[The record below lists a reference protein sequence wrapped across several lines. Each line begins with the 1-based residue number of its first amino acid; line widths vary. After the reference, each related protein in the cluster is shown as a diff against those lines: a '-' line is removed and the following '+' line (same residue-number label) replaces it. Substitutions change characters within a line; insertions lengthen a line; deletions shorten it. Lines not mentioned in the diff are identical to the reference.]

1 MKTMLRLVVI
11 AFIYMLLVK
20 TDVDSFHLKA
30 LRAPR
35 DKSREMFVQGRHRQ
49 RFGLSSQTAFEKI
62 GVHTEVLKPRRSWSK
77 QGGLQQSAP
86 FSEKVGGIG
95 KVSEIGNENELPR
108 REQDRLFIRQDS
120 LLPLQ
125 NPQVVLFYRILKE
138 KSLLRRDLDGQ
149 QASFA
154 AQSDNGPQHTL
165 SKGAGTILPSLLAA
179 NKERYETYDNNK
191 GGIKRRRSDIIEQQ
205 EGDAD
210 EEEDDEHSDDLL
222 LYDFEDSDAAE
233 LIDSFGSADL
243 SALPNG
249 VLSEVSVRSN
259 GDFTVMQEMLLVEY
273 GVIATEDA
281 IQRAVEYENRL
292 AFRARKRSG
301 KTRRD
306 RSNVRTLRQRTGVM
320 ERRAGVAFPASGNIL
335 LTEVAEKLHL
345 SPAVIVSYLVVNEG
359 MLVNVGQA
367 VDVEVARRVAAAFGK
382 KTAPRVASSLVSTPA
397 VPNEGKVGVKSAAVT
412 ATVREDK
419 DGVHSSLAPRPAV
432 VTIMG
437 HVDHGKTTLLDSLR
451 SAHVAASEK
460 GGITQAISAFSVP
473 IVHTGKGNTGQ
484 DNITF
489 IDTPGHAAFSAMRV
503 RGARVTDIVVLVVA
517 ADDGVMEQTRE
528 CIAAAKLAGCPLVV
542 AINKVAELTILLH
555 DPRSHFF
562 VSPCFVLDGQSRCGP
577 KHSGGGASGGGSAL
591 GRIWR

>member
-1 MKTMLRLVVI
+1 MLRLVVI

-20 TDVDSFHLKA
+20 TDVVSFHLKA

-35 DKSREMFVQGRHRQ
+35 DKSREMFVQG
-49 RFGLSSQTAFEKI
+49 QTAFEKI
-62 GVHTEVLKPRRSWSK
+62 GVHTEVLKPRRTWSK

-86 FSEKVGGIG
+86 FSEKVG

-108 REQDRLFIRQDS
+108 REQDRLFIRHDS
-120 LLPLQ
+120 SLPLQ
-125 NPQVVLFYRILKE
+125 NPQVVLFYRVLKE

-149 QASFA
+149 QSSFA
-154 AQSDNGPQHTL
+154 AQSDNVPQHTL
-165 SKGAGTILPSLLAA
+165 SKGASTILPSLLAA

-205 EGDAD
+205 EGDED
-210 EEEDDEHSDDLL
+210 EEEDEHSDDLL
-222 LYDFEDSDAAE
+222 LYDIEDSDAAE
-233 LIDSFGSADL
+233 LIDRFGSADL

-273 GVIATEDA
+273 GVIASEDA

-320 ERRAGVAFPASGNIL
+320 ERRAGVDFPTSGNIL

-382 KTAPRVASSLVSTPA
+382 KTAPRVASTPA
-397 VPNEGKVGVKSAAVT
+397 LPTEGIVGVKAAAVT
-412 ATVREDK
+412 ATVSEK
-419 DGVHSSLAPRPAV
+419 KNGVHSSLAPRPAV

-437 HVDHGKTTLLDSLR
+437 HVDHGKTTLLDRLR

-460 GGITQAISAFSVP
+460 GGITQGISAFSVP
-473 IVHTGKGNTGQ
+473 IVHTGEGNTAQ

-542 AINKVAELTILLH
+542 AINKVAKLTILLH
-555 DPRSHFF
+555 DPRSHFL
-562 VSPCFVLDGQSRCGP
+562 VSPCFVLDGQRRCGP
-577 KHSGGGASGGGSAL
+577 KHSGGGAFGGGSAL